1 MKICKKMLHVQAIIG
16 KLSHEIQF
24 LNDAIHVKILN
35 NPENFK
41 ILKFYWEIYTK
52 KLVLYEL

>member
-24 LNDAIHVKILN
+24 LNDAIHVKILS

-41 ILKFYWEIYTK
+41 ILKFY
-52 KLVLYEL
+52 